1 MATTATSP
9 RLGAA
14 GEIKPHLRGW
24 LHAATVPLLSA
35 GIIVLICLAH
45 GTGPKWSLAVYL
57 ACAIILFGVSAT
69 YHIGTWTTR
78 VRDTFRRL
86 DHANIFVF
94 IAGTYTP
101 LSVSLLTGTSRI
113 TILALIWGC
122 AVAGILV
129 AVFWLSAPRWVSA
142 GLYVLMGWAAMW
154 WLPQF
159 AHSGGIAIV
168 VLVLVG
174 GVVYSLGAVIYA
186 LKRPNI
192 SPTWYGFHELFHT
205 FTILAAF
212 CHYAAI
218 TLAVLKT
225 R

>member
-1 MATTATSP
+1 MTTTDKAP

-24 LHAATVPLLSA
+24 LHAGTVPLLGA

-69 YHIGTWTTR
+69 YHIGTWSTP

-101 LSVSLLTGTSRI
+101 LSVILLTGVDRI
-113 TILALIWGC
+113 AVLALIWGC
-122 AVAGILV
+122 AVAGVLT
-129 AVFWLSAPRWVSA
+129 AVFWLSAPRWVQA
-142 GLYVLMGWAAMW
+142 IFYVVMGWAAVW
-154 WLPQF
+154 WMPQF
-159 AHSGGIAIV
+159 ARAGGIAVII
-168 VLVLVG
+168 LVIVG

-186 LKRPNI
+186 MKRPNF
-192 SPTWYGFHELFHT
+192 SKTWYGFHELFHT
-205 FTILAAF
+205 FTIIAAF

-218 TLAVLKT
+218 TIAVMKT